1 MPHFTCSLL
10 RVGKPEAFHCRYLFV
25 RNVHIWCLMVRLW
38 IVGITIDTDLRK
50 DQSTCENRPIKQSL
64 ECKFRYWPWIF
75 CIWSDFWKHMG
86 RVTKTPVCL
95 KYIYTYIRQVYNKRS
110 ILEYSVNQ
118 IKSLRDIPGC
128 SLAVNISCLQQ
139 IVFFF
144 FKNGCSFDPLH
155 TEKRLSGVKLWEKSL
170 LSH

>member
-10 RVGKPEAFHCRYLFV
+10 RVGKPEAFHCPYLFV

-50 DQSTCENRPIKQSL
+50 DQSTCENRPIKLSL

-86 RVTKTPVCL
+86 RVTKTPVCV
-95 KYIYTYIRQVYNKRS
+95 KYIYIYIRQVYNKRS
-110 ILEYSVNQ
+110 ILGYSVNHWSD
-118 IKSLRDIPGC
+118 KEFKGYTRMFTGC
-128 SLAVNISCLQQ
+128 QHQLPPTNCLL
-139 IVFFF
+139 F
-144 FKNGCSFDPLH
+144 L
-155 TEKRLSGVKLWEKSL
+155 
-170 LSH
+170 